1 MHGNLYRISV
11 HQSLNTFGLVS
22 VGQLVCCVNV
32 DFYFTSGRLFH
43 QFTEFSSTL
52 CPGTGF
58 CGGTGEVPGL
68 FFPAKITVICDVI
81 IRISGTTGAVLCII
95 CTVRR
100 SRYRSAVSTIFSGQ
114 CFRQKGGYSG
124 NIGDQ

>member
-11 HQSLNTFGLVS
+11 HQCLNTFGLVS
-22 VGQLVCCVNV
+22 VCQLIGCINI
-32 DFYFTSGRLFH
+32 DFDLTAGCLLH
-43 QFTEFSSTL
+43 QFSEFSSTF

-68 FFPAKITVICDVI
+68 LFPAKITVICDI
-81 IRISGTTGAVLCII
+81 IIGIFGTTGAVLCIV

-114 CFRQKGGYSG
+114 CFRQEGRNSG